1 MRRVLLLSGPN
12 LNLLGE
18 REPEIYGTDTLDDH
32 VVRAARQAEAHGLGL
47 DHFQSNSEG
56 DLVTAIQKARG
67 THDAVIINAAALTH
81 YAWSIHDALAAF
93 DGPIVELHISDLKQ
107 REEWRHFSVIEPVAD
122 ACIAGHGGKGYEMAV
137 DAVAEMLSGR
147 DA

>member
-1 MRRVLLLSGPN
+1 MLLSGPN

-32 VVRAARQAEAHGLGL
+32 VARATRQAEVHGLGL

-56 DLVTAIQKARG
+56 DLVTAIQEARG

-93 DGPIVELHISDLKQ
+93 DGPVVELHISDLKQ

-122 ACIAGHGGKGYEMAV
+122 VCIAGHGSKGYEMAV
-137 DAVAEMLSGR
+137 DSVAEMLSGSR
-147 DA
+147 

>member
-1 MRRVLLLSGPN
+1 MLLSGPN

-32 VVRAARQAEAHGLGL
+32 VARATQQAEARGLGL
-47 DHFQSNSEG
+47 EHFQSNSEG
-56 DLVTAIQKARG
+56 DLVTAIQEARG
-67 THDAVIINAAALTH
+67 TYDAIIINAAALTH

-93 DGPIVELHISDLKQ
+93 DGPVVELHISDLKQ

-137 DAVAEMLSGR
+137 DAVAQMLQ
-147 DA
+147 ANA

>member
-1 MRRVLLLSGPN
+1 MSGPN

-32 VVRAARQAEAHGLGL
+32 VARATRQAEAHGLGL

-56 DLVTAIQKARG
+56 DLVTAIQEARG
-67 THDAVIINAAALTH
+67 THDAIIINAAALTH

-93 DGPIVELHISDLKQ
+93 GGPVVELHISDLKQ
-107 REEWRHFSVIEPVAD
+107 REEWRHFSVIETVAG

-137 DAVAEMLSGR
+137 DAAAEMLNESE
-147 DA
+147 

>member
-1 MRRVLLLSGPN
+1 MSRILLLSGPN

-32 VVRAARQAEAHGLGL
+32 VARATQQAEARGLGL
-47 DHFQSNSEG
+47 EHFQSNSEG
-56 DLVTAIQKARG
+56 DLVTAIQGARG
-67 THDAVIINAAALTH
+67 THDAIIINAAALTH

-93 DGPIVELHISDLKQ
+93 DGPVVELHISNPKK
-107 REEWRHFSVIEPVAD
+107 REEWRHLSVIEPVAD
-122 ACIAGHGGKGYEMAV
+122 ACIAGYGGKGYEMAV
-137 DAVAEMLSGR
+137 DAVSEMLQA

>member
-1 MRRVLLLSGPN
+1 MKSVLLLSGPN

-18 REPEIYGTDTLDDH
+18 REPEIYGTDTLGDH
-32 VVRAARQAEAHGLGL
+32 VARATQQAEARGLGL
-47 DHFQSNSEG
+47 EHFQSNSEG
-56 DLVTAIQKARG
+56 DLVTAIQEARG
-67 THDAVIINAAALTH
+67 THDAIIINAAALTH

-93 DGPIVELHISDLKQ
+93 DGPVVELHISNPKK

-122 ACIAGHGGKGYEMAV
+122 ACIAGHGGEGYEMAV
-137 DAVAEMLSGR
+137 DAVAEMLQA

>member
-18 REPEIYGTDTLDDH
+18 REPEIYGTDTLEDH
-32 VVRAARQAEAHGLGL
+32 VARATRQAEAHGLGL

-56 DLVTAIQKARG
+56 DLVTAIQQARG

-93 DGPIVELHISDLKQ
+93 DGPVVELHISDLKQ

-122 ACIAGHGGKGYEMAV
+122 VCIAGHGGKGYEMAV
-137 DAVAEMLSGR
+137 DAVAEMLSESR
-147 DA
+147 

>member
-1 MRRVLLLSGPN
+1 MRSVLLLSGPN

-18 REPEIYGTDTLDDH
+18 REPEIYGTDTLGDH
-32 VVRAARQAEAHGLGL
+32 VGRAVERAGAHGLEL

-56 DLVTAIQKARG
+56 DLVTAIQEARG
-67 THDAVIINAAALTH
+67 THDAIIINAAALTH

-93 DGPIVELHISDLKQ
+93 DGPVVELHISNPKK
-107 REEWRHFSVIEPVAD
+107 REEWRRFSVIEPVAD

-137 DAVAEMLSGR
+137 DAVAEILRESG
-147 DA
+147 